1 MAASHTVCIMLV
13 FIASFLLLVKTGLS
27 DDVTD
32 PPIGAPIEF
41 DYTEKP
47 LSSYQKYLNNCAQQL
62 YPICGEEIFSNVFF
76 GNQTFSNVCCLN
88 LVKDL
93 GKSCHDDLVKYI
105 LSTPKFQKNKISIW
119 ERSEQV
125 WNDCASRAQDNT
137 PVEVEAEPPVEAEA
151 PYNV

>member
-1 MAASHTVCIMLV
+1 MAASHSVCIMLV
-13 FIASFLLLVKTGLS
+13 FIASFVLLVQTGLS

-32 PPIGAPIEF
+32 PPIGSP
-41 DYTEKP
+41 TEYIYVEGS
-47 LSSYQKYLNNCAQQL
+47 LTSYQKYLTNCANQL

-76 GNQTFSNVCCLN
+76 GNTTYSNICCLN

-105 LSTPKFQKNKISIW
+105 LLSPKFKKNIISIW

-125 WNDCASRAQDNT
+125 WNDCVSIAQDNNT
-137 PVEVEAEPPVEAEA
+137 PVEVEAEPP
-151 PYNV
+151 YNV

>member
-1 MAASHTVCIMLV
+1 MAASHTLCLMLV
-13 FIASFLLLVKTGLS
+13 FMASFLLLVQTGLS

-32 PPIGAPIEF
+32 PPIGSP
-41 DYTEKP
+41 TEYIYAEGP
-47 LSSYQKYLNNCAQQL
+47 LSSYEKYLTNCATQL
-62 YPICGEEIFSNVFF
+62 YPNCGEEIFSTVFF
-76 GNQTFSNVCCLN
+76 GKTTYSNVCCLN
-88 LVKDL
+88 LVNDV
-93 GKSCHDDLVKYI
+93 GKSCHDGLVKYI
-105 LSTPKFQKNKISIW
+105 LSSPKFQKNKISIW